1 VKSEESDAGG
11 WHYGRN
17 DENTTKPKSPRYE
30 DDSMVEKMNS
40 EESDAGGRQYG
51 RNEKSTTKPKSP
63 RYEDDSMVEEE
74 NYQLRFTESDAGG
87 RHYGRLPS
95 LDIQSKNSKIFLPI
109 CSISNFSNI
118 SKYSSLNV

>member
-1 VKSEESDAGG
+1 MVETTKARYNQKSDEGG
-11 WHYGRN
+11 RKYGRN
-17 DENTTKPKSPRYE
+17 EKNTTKPKSPRYE
-30 DDSMVEKMNS
+30 DEI
-40 EESDAGGRQYG
+40 
-51 RNEKSTTKPKSP
+51 
-63 RYEDDSMVEEE
+63 MVEEE